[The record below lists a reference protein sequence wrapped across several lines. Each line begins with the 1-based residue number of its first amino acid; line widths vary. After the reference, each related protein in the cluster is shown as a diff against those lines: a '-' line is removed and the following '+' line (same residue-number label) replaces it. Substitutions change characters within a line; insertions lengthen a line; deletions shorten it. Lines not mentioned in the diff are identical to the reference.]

1 MDTQSS
7 TAKVAPQSRVAEAER
22 LVGRSASTPNATSP
36 RVFSSVIL
44 QDHVRPVGPVPTS
57 GLWSLA
63 KVVGKCITLAF
74 RFLGAYVIGKGDLK
88 YADKLLNIFWR
99 KVFQWG
105 NAKLVVENAEV
116 FDGQPAIVMSNHTSL
131 LDVPTLLGAVPVS
144 VRMVFKESLAKIP
157 VFGWGLVAAG
167 MIPIDRGNREKAIRQ
182 LENAKRIFAK
192 GVNVWVSPEG
202 TRSRGRGLLPFKK
215 GGFHLAKQ
223 LHTRIIPAYI
233 HGTEQMISPTSL
245 KVVQDGVVIVRYG
258 DPISTEGKDV
268 EQLMVETRA
277 AIVALGASLGSVHV
291 LAEAQAA
298 RDAQAQSQQA
308 QVLGRSSENRSP
320 NLA

>member
-7 TAKVAPQSRVAEAER
+7 TAATNESV
-22 LVGRSASTPNATSP
+22 VGRIEVTPIAPIARSVP
-36 RVFSSVIL
+36 VLSSVVV
-44 QDHVRPVGPVPTS
+44 QDHVRPVGPAPTS
-57 GLWSLA
+57 GLFSLA
-63 KVVGKCITLAF
+63 KVVGKCITLAT

-105 NAKLVVENAEV
+105 NAKLVVENLEV

-131 LDVPTLLGAVPVS
+131 LDVPTLLGSVPVS

-157 VFGWGLVAAG
+157 VFGWSLVAAG
-167 MIPIDRGNREKAIRQ
+167 MIPIDRGNRGKAIRQ
-182 LENAKRIFAK
+182 LENAKRVFAK

-223 LHTRIIPAYI
+223 LNTRIIPAYI
-233 HGTEQMISPTSL
+233 HGTDAMISPTSL
-245 KVVQDGVVIVRYG
+245 RVVQDGVVTVRYG
-258 DPISTEGKDV
+258 APIATDGKDV
-268 EQLMVETRA
+268 ETLMAETRA
-277 AIVALGASLGSVHV
+277 AIVALGTSLGDAHTLDPES
-291 LAEAQAA
+291 AAQ
-298 RDAQAQSQQA
+298 DF
-308 QVLGRSSENRSP
+308 GRSSENRSP

>member
-7 TAKVAPQSRVAEAER
+7 TAEAHEAVLGRLSQGPIARSVRV
-22 LVGRSASTPNATSP
+22 L
-36 RVFSSVIL
+36 SSVTV
-44 QDHVRPVGPVPTS
+44 QDHVRRVGPVPSS

-74 RFLGAYVIGKGDLK
+74 RFLGAYVVGKGDLK

-105 NAKLVVENAEV
+105 NAKLVVENIEV
-116 FDGQPAIVMSNHTSL
+116 FDERPAVVMSNHTSL
-131 LDVPTLLGAVPVS
+131 LDVPTLLGSVPVS

-157 VFGWGLVAAG
+157 VFGWALVAAG
-167 MIPIDRGNREKAIRQ
+167 MVPIDRGNRQKAIQQ
-182 LENAKRIFAK
+182 LENAKRVFAK

-223 LHTRIIPAYI
+223 LNARIIPAFI

-245 KVVQDGVVIVRYG
+245 KVVQDGVVTVRYG
-258 DPISTEGKDV
+258 APISTEGKDV

-277 AIVALGASLGSVHV
+277 AIVALGTALGSAHT
-291 LAEAQAA
+291 LEPNSDGNGAQ
-298 RDAQAQSQQA
+298 D
-308 QVLGRSSENRSP
+308 LGRSSESRSP